1 MKTILITA
9 VLILSYT
16 GYGSEVNE
24 TTTTAVEYVKP
35 KKRKK
40 KHRRKRS
47 ATTARSQQV
56 MVSIKKEGDRLYIL
70 LERKQFTM
78 LSRTFE

>member
-1 MKTILITA
+1 MKSILITA

-24 TTTTAVEYVKP
+24 TTTAAFEYVKP

-40 KHRRKRS
+40 KHRRKRKCYNS
-47 ATTARSQQV
+47 TILV
-56 MVSIKKEGDRLYIL
+56 GNGKYKKR
-70 LERKQFTM
+70 R
-78 LSRTFE
+78 R

>member
-24 TTTTAVEYVKP
+24 TKTTSFEYVKP
-35 KKRKK
+35 KKKK
-40 KHRRKRS
+40 KHRRKRKCYNS
-47 ATTARSQQV
+47 TILV
-56 MVSIKKEGDRLYIL
+56 GNGKYKKR
-70 LERKQFTM
+70 R
-78 LSRTFE
+78 R

>member
-1 MKTILITA
+1 MKSILITA

-24 TTTTAVEYVKP
+24 TTTTTFEYVKP

-40 KHRRKRS
+40 KHRRKKCYNS
-47 ATTARSQQV
+47 TILV
-56 MVSIKKEGDRLYIL
+56 GNGKYKKR
-70 LERKQFTM
+70 R
-78 LSRTFE
+78 R

>member
-24 TTTTAVEYVKP
+24 TTTTIEYIKP
-35 KKRKK
+35 KKKKK
-40 KHRRKRS
+40 KHRRKRKCYNS
-47 ATTARSQQV
+47 TILV
-56 MVSIKKEGDRLYIL
+56 GNGKYKKR
-70 LERKQFTM
+70 R
-78 LSRTFE
+78 R

>member
-24 TTTTAVEYVKP
+24 TTTTFEYVKP

-40 KHRRKRS
+40 KHRRKRKCYNS
-47 ATTARSQQV
+47 TILVGTGKY
-56 MVSIKKEGDRLYIL
+56 KKR
-70 LERKQFTM
+70 R
-78 LSRTFE
+78 R

>member
-24 TTTTAVEYVKP
+24 TTTTTTFEYVKP

-40 KHRRKRS
+40 KHRRKKCYNS
-47 ATTARSQQV
+47 TILV
-56 MVSIKKEGDRLYIL
+56 GNGKYKKR
-70 LERKQFTM
+70 R
-78 LSRTFE
+78 R

>member
-24 TTTTAVEYVKP
+24 TKTTAFEYVKP
-35 KKRKK
+35 KKKK
-40 KHRRKRS
+40 KHRRKRKCYNS
-47 ATTARSQQV
+47 TILV
-56 MVSIKKEGDRLYIL
+56 GNGKYKKR
-70 LERKQFTM
+70 R
-78 LSRTFE
+78 R

>member
-24 TTTTAVEYVKP
+24 TATTFEYVKP

-40 KHRRKRS
+40 KHRRKRKCYNS
-47 ATTARSQQV
+47 TILV
-56 MVSIKKEGDRLYIL
+56 GNGKYKKR
-70 LERKQFTM
+70 R
-78 LSRTFE
+78 R